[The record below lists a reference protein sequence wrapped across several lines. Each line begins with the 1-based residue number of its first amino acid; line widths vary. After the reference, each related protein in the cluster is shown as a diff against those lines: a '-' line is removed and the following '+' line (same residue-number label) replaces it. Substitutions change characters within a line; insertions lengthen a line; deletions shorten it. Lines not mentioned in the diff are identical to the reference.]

1 VSPEAWISVP
11 LDIDVTVWDER
22 IAVVTCTGDV
32 DVPGSKSLRDAF
44 TELNER
50 GFHRL
55 LVDVS
60 DVTFIDATGLG
71 TLLGTL
77 KRTTSAGG
85 SLDLV
90 CNQEK
95 ILQILKMSDL
105 IRVFRVFG
113 SKAAAR
119 RHL

>member
-1 VSPEAWISVP
+1 MSPESWISVP
-11 LDIDVTVWDER
+11 LSIDVTFWDEK

-32 DVPGSKSLRDAF
+32 DVYGSKSLRDAF
-44 TELNER
+44 TELNGR
-50 GFHRL
+50 GFRRF

-60 DVTFIDATGLG
+60 DVTYIHATGLG
-71 TLLGTL
+71 TLLGML
-77 KRTTSAGG
+77 RRTSSAGG

-95 ILQILKMSDL
+95 ILQLLKMSDL